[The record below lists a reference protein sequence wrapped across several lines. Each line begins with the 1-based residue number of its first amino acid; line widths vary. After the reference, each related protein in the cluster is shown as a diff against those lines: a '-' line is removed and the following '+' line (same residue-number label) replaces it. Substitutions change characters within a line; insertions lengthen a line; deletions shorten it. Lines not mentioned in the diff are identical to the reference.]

1 MMATYKVLVGLDY
14 GKPSKRAEEG
24 DVISD
29 LPAAS
34 VSWLLEQNMIELV
47 DSASSKMKKVI
58 TVEVK
63 EEESK

>member
-24 DVISD
+24 DIVSD

-34 VSWLLEQNMIELV
+34 VSWLLEQNLIELA
-47 DSASSKMKKVI
+47 DSASSKTKKTIV
-58 TVEVK
+58 VE
-63 EEESK
+63 ELGE

>member
-24 DVISD
+24 DVVSD

-34 VSWLLEQNMIELV
+34 LSWLIEQKMIELV
-47 DSASSKMKKVI
+47 DSAPSKIKKVI
-58 TVEVK
+58 TVE
-63 EEESK
+63 ESGE

>member
-1 MMATYKVLVGLDY
+1 MATYKVLVGLDY

-24 DVISD
+24 DIVSD

-34 VSWLLEQNMIELV
+34 VSWLLEQNLIELV
-47 DSASSKMKKVI
+47 DPAQSKKSK
-58 TVEVK
+58 TVEVV

>member
-1 MMATYKVLVGLDY
+1 MATYKVLVGLDY

-47 DSASSKMKKVI
+47 DSAPSKMKKVI
-58 TVEVK
+58 TVE
-63 EEESK
+63 ESGE

>member
-24 DVISD
+24 DIVSD

-34 VSWLLEQNMIELV
+34 VSWLIEQNLIELV
-47 DSASSKMKKVI
+47 DSASSKIKK
-58 TVEVK
+58 TVAV
-63 EEESK
+63 EELGE

>member
-24 DVISD
+24 DTVSD

-34 VSWLLEQNMIELV
+34 VSWLIEQKMIELV
-47 DSASSKMKKVI
+47 DSAPSKMKKVI
-58 TVEVK
+58 TVE
-63 EEESK
+63 ESGE

>member
-1 MMATYKVLVGLDY
+1 MIATYKVLVGLDY

-47 DSASSKMKKVI
+47 ESAPPKMKK
-58 TVEVK
+58 TVVAEVK
-63 EEESK
+63 EYGSK

>member
-24 DVISD
+24 DIVSD

-34 VSWLLEQNMIELV
+34 VSWLLEQNLIELV
-47 DSASSKMKKVI
+47 DSASSKIKK
-58 TVEVK
+58 TVAV
-63 EEESK
+63 EELGE

>member
-24 DVISD
+24 DIVSD

-34 VSWLLEQNMIELV
+34 VSWLLEQNLIELA
-47 DSASSKMKKVI
+47 DSASSKIKK
-58 TVEVK
+58 TVAV
-63 EEESK
+63 EELGE